1 MNNITYK
8 KTFWMNFVLTIVF
21 TLGCIFFLKTGY
33 VEARPSEKILNL
45 ILFLVPSVTAIAL
58 YKNDK
63 KLLLKLAFALNI
75 LISIM
80 LWLFLLRAIQ
90 QRSLDGIIIMLVFSA
105 PFLIN
110 VAQLNKIR
118 KS

>member
-1 MNNITYK
+1 MTNIIYK
-8 KTFWMNFVLTIVF
+8 RLFLMNFILSLF
-21 TLGCIFFLKTGY
+21 FLLGCLLFLKTGY

-45 ILFLVPSVTAIAL
+45 TLFVVPSLTAIAL

-63 KLLLKLAFALNI
+63 KLLCKMTFALNI
-75 LISIM
+75 VISIM
-80 LWLFLLRAIQ
+80 LWLFLLKAMQ
-90 QRSLDGIIIMLVFSA
+90 HRSLDGIIIMLAFSA

-110 VAQLNKIR
+110 VIQLNKIR